1 MAGQYGHII
10 GYHWPCSAQGH
21 FGVIWYTIF
30 KTLLF
35 VQLWFFFNQIFLLM
49 FFVIFHAGFNLRI
62 LEKKKKNT
70 KKKKTR
76 KKKQANKF
84 HTPPCGEYEHF
95 HFWKAAGRWG
105 KGYLKYGHRGEQ
117 YKMEWFWPSTVLS
130 GLASFDALENFRI
143 SAFCKKLLGL
153 SFICQQTICQRF
165 VTKVSFLYS

>member
-1 MAGQYGHII
+1 MLKAILGSFGTRFSKRYFL
-10 GYHWPCSAQGH
+10 YSYDFFSTKFSYWCSL
-21 FGVIWYTIF
+21 WYSMLGSISEF
-30 KTLLF
+30 WK
-35 VQLWFFFNQIFLLM
+35 
-49 FFVIFHAGFNLRI
+49 
-62 LEKKKKNT
+62 KKKKNT